1 MAKGNGGTRVTNTAP
16 RERRPNVERA
26 LEEGLKRSMTNER
39 ESTIDALKQNISTGA
54 VGNLVNSE
62 IQRAIDRTDS
72 ALEEMEKVSNIK
84 EVNEAGEKLGSKLRS
99 VVARL
104 SVEADRIE
112 WNSNYATGR
121 SIRTHQ
127 TAAGVLRQ
135 VAYEISQI
143 SERNYNNSN
152 LAQLWEVYRSQNK
165 WN

>member
-1 MAKGNGGTRVTNTAP
+1 MAKGNGGTRASNAASKKVGS
-16 RERRPNVERA
+16 NVERA
-26 LEEGLKRSMTNER
+26 LEEGLKRSMANER
-39 ESTIDALKQNISTGA
+39 ESTIEALKQNIRTGT
-54 VGNLVNSE
+54 VGNLINSE
-62 IQRAIDRTDS
+62 IQRAIDRTNS

-84 EVNEAGEKLGSKLRS
+84 EVNEAGEKLGNNLRS

-104 SVEADRIE
+104 SVEADRLE

-127 TAAGVLRQ
+127 TAADALRQ
-135 VAYEISQI
+135 VAYEITQI

-152 LAQLWEVYRSQNK
+152 LVQLWEVYRSQNK